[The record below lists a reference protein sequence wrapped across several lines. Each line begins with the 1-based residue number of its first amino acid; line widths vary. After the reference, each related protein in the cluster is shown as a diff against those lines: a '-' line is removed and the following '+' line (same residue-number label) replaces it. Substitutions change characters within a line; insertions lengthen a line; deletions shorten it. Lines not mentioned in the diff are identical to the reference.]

1 MPGRIP
7 RKTAFLAISVPPCQ
21 TRSKQYEG
29 SAWTALPAGAPWDGA
44 GVNCA
49 LCSEHATSVDL
60 CLFDGADGH
69 QEVARTAL
77 MEQTDLAWD
86 VDSPEISLIRENEPY
101 ELEARSLALL
111 RLQSPLGSGSRS
123 KT

>member
-1 MPGRIP
+1 
-7 RKTAFLAISVPPCQ
+7 
-21 TRSKQYEG
+21 
-29 SAWTALPAGAPWDGA
+29 
-44 GVNCA
+44 VNCA

-60 CLFDGADGH
+60 CLFDAADGH

-86 VDSPEISLIRENEPY
+86 VYSPEVSLIRENEPY